1 VSIIKRILKYFA
13 IWTLIVLILSILPA
27 LFVLGLASVGMGGTP
42 TIGLVLFAIL
52 MFFFSPQV
60 LSIWGIGTLAIILV
74 VYMANKH
81 SIKEKP

>member
-1 VSIIKRILKYFA
+1 VSIIKKILKYFT

-52 MFFFSPQV
+52 MFFLSPQV
-60 LSIWGIGTLAIILV
+60 LTIWGIGTLGIALV
-74 VYMANKH
+74 LYVAHKH
-81 SIKEKP
+81 STKEKP

>member
-1 VSIIKRILKYFA
+1 MSIIKRILKYFA

-60 LSIWGIGTLAIILV
+60 LSIWRIGTLAIILV
-74 VYMANKH
+74 VYVANKH
-81 SIKEKP
+81 SIREKP